1 MPVVSISRVAA
12 AVAAIAFLAA
22 NADAQPQAETGAVER
37 LRAEGF
43 VVARSAG
50 TYPSQDVVQYVAE
63 NAAKLQIPITA
74 LERSTPR
81 QVVERVCGSAQ
92 PGYQQLF
99 SDRNRGTAIAWES
112 PLDATTAS
120 QAIFPA
126 CLYANVQRGRTI
138 SAASGDTQTAIAQ
151 LYTGFGKNDRLRL
164 TNLFGKIKKLALGEA
179 VNLELVTAPTLVR
192 PLVGID
198 NFRKGLE
205 RAGGSETTVREVTV
219 GGILI
224 EPSDKPCNGSVAAP
238 ADGDVV
244 ARIRNSYPFEP
255 ATLFAAYEWTRN
267 LRIPRIVRVMIV
279 DNGFW
284 GVPPCDGPSCL
295 DEAGQPILAEPFPR
309 LVFATDDYVGDI
321 APQSLGLVEPINYMN
336 KLAAGEIDA
345 VRGHGTHVAGLA
357 LGGPT
362 LMRSMLGLPNDSWAK
377 LSIINLAPGGRT
389 FPSGADQGFYMALNV
404 PDRIFQPDV
413 VNMSFAL
420 KGDRATA
427 LRQAL
432 LPRDDEKTLFVAAAG
447 NDGAPLEDV
456 GEFPAS
462 LGGPT
467 SRNVM
472 TVAAIDADGR
482 ISSFSSWSGD
492 GVDIAAPGCRI
503 GSWLKGD
510 GKVVPASGTSQAAP
524 FVSFAAAAVRSLWEA
539 PAALVKARLI
549 YSGTLIEPADDRAKV
564 QSGVRL
570 NLFQA
575 MLLRDDL
582 VVARNPTRML
592 LGRVDKLN
600 LLSCLDGRTP
610 MWANVRSIK
619 RGSVT
624 RIFWKNV
631 DGRALSRCDGDVA
644 DTLSGTDNIVS
655 MKVTAEFVNG
665 AFRKVPKRS
674 ESVVVRDLVDLVR
687 SELTPN

>member
-1 MPVVSISRVAA
+1 MK
-12 AVAAIAFLAA
+12 
-22 NADAQPQAETGAVER
+22 
-37 LRAEGF
+37 
-43 VVARSAG
+43 
-50 TYPSQDVVQYVAE
+50 YVAE
-63 NAAKLQIPITA
+63 NAAKLQLPITA
-74 LERSTPR
+74 LERNTPK
-81 QVVERVCGSAQ
+81 QVVERACGSVQ

-99 SDRNRGTAIAWES
+99 TDRNQGTEVVWDD
-112 PLDATTAS
+112 PLDATTAPK
-120 QAIFPA
+120 AVFPA
-126 CLYANVQRGRTI
+126 CLYANVQKGRTI

-151 LYTGFGKNDRLRL
+151 LYTGFGRNDRPRL
-164 TNLFGKIKKLALGEA
+164 TNLFGKIKKLAFGET

-192 PLVGID
+192 PLVDID
-198 NFRKGLE
+198 TFRTELQ
-205 RAGGSETTVREVTV
+205 ATGGSETTLKEVTV

-224 EPSDKPCNGSVAAP
+224 EPSDKPCAGSEVAP

-244 ARIRNSYPFEP
+244 ARIRNAYPFDP
-255 ATLFAAYEWTRN
+255 ATLSASYEWTRN

-284 GVPPCDGPSCL
+284 GVPPCNGPSCL
-295 DEAGQPILAEPFPR
+295 GEDDLPILAEPFPR
-309 LVFATDDYVGDI
+309 LVFATDDYSGYI
-321 APQSLGLVEPINYMN
+321 SPQSPGPVEPINYMN
-336 KLAAGEIDA
+336 RLAADEIDP

-362 LMRSMLGLPNDSWAK
+362 LPRSMLGFPNDSWAK
-377 LSIINLAPGGRT
+377 LSIINLAPGARS
-389 FPSGADQGFYMALNV
+389 FPSGADQGFYMALSV
-404 PDRIFQPDV
+404 PDRIFHLDV

-420 KGDRATA
+420 KGDRAKA

-456 GEFPAS
+456 GEYPAS

-467 SRNVM
+467 SSNVM

-482 ISSFSSWSGD
+482 ISSFSSWSGE

-524 FVSFAAAAVRSLWEA
+524 LVSFAAAAVRSLWGA
-539 PAALVKARLI
+539 PAGSVKARLI
-549 YSGTLIEPADDRAKV
+549 YSGTLIEPALDRAKV

-582 VVARNPTRML
+582 VVASNPTRML

-600 LLSCLDGRTP
+600 LLSCSDGRTP
-610 MWANVRSIK
+610 AWGNVRSIK

-624 RIFWKNV
+624 RIFWRNV
-631 DGRALSRCDGDVA
+631 DGRLLNRCDGVVA
-644 DTLSGTDNIVS
+644 ETLSGAENVLS
-655 MKVTAEFVNG
+655 MKVTTEFVDG
-665 AFRKVPKRS
+665 AFRKVPTRS
-674 ESVVVRDLVDLVR
+674 ENVAVRDLVDLVR
-687 SELTPN
+687 SELPQN